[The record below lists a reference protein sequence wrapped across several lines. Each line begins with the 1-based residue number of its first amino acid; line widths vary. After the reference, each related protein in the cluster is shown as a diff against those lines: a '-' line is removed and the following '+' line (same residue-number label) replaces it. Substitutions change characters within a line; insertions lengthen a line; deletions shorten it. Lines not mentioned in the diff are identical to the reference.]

1 MVGTPIYY
9 RGRSNVGL
17 ESSSPLPQVAHGTAM
32 KSPLNFVG
40 IDEEEGGE
48 RRRTAMKS
56 PLNFVAIDEEEGGE
70 RRRERGDERRRR
82 R

>member
-17 ESSSPLPQVAHGTAM
+17 ESSSPLPHVAHGTAM
-32 KSPLNFVG
+32 KSPLNFVAL
-40 IDEEEGGE
+40 DEEERGE
-48 RRRTAMKS
+48 RRGTAMKS

-70 RRRERGDERRRR
+70 RRERGDEGRRRR
-82 R
+82 